1 MNNVPV
7 LMTAL
12 ICMATAGCW
21 PVKKKPL
28 LVPPAPIQPQAASPQ
43 AGATTPALPVTRP
56 PVETPLPRA
65 EITAPTP
72 PAAIQPPAET
82 APSPATPPRPRR
94 APRKQ
99 APPATTP
106 PATTPSVTPLPGA
119 GQLVPTPQLGEILS
133 EQRRQQLQASFDRSA
148 GRAKAALNRALRA
161 KLSREQQDTVARIRT
176 FLTQAEAAK
185 KKDLTTAEQLARRAD
200 LLGADLVQS
209 LR

>member
-28 LVPPAPIQPQAASPQ
+28 LVPAAPIQPQASSPQ
-43 AGATTPALPVTRP
+43 AGATAPALP
-56 PVETPLPRA
+56 
-65 EITAPTP
+65 
-72 PAAIQPPAET
+72 AIQPPAET
-82 APSPATPPRPRR
+82 APSPATPRRPRR
-94 APRKQ
+94 APRTQ
-99 APPATTP
+99 APQATTP
-106 PATTPSVTPLPGA
+106 PATTPSITPLPDA

-133 EQRRQQLQASFDRSA
+133 KQRRQQLQASFDQSA
-148 GRAKAALNRALRA
+148 GRAKAALNLALRA
-161 KLSREQQDTVARIRT
+161 KLSREQLDTVARIRT

-185 KKDLTTAEQLARRAD
+185 IKDLATAQQLARRAD